1 MDKNTIIALVA
12 IFVLV
17 FAFQFIFMRPKLDQQ
32 RARLAQQ
39 KVEEPQ
45 AAEGGSGSIPERT
58 VTAEKKAAVP
68 TESAVEKIVN
78 VNTDVYS
85 VRISSAGA
93 AVVGLQLKKFLD
105 RKDVPVDLVSFSDG
119 EILPFEVHFDR
130 VRNLKG
136 GDRSLYYVDRLS
148 DTSYRFYRDFT
159 AADGTPFRLS
169 KTYSFQNGEYL
180 FDLAVKVRSLSA
192 GEVALNKDNIA
203 YTLAWGPVLGPVS
216 VIKNR
221 YNITTQG
228 YHEAGRYHKVMS
240 AAGGCSMR
248 RAEAKYDE
256 ISRILDWVGVSNRYF
271 FIGVIP
277 DQKDYVYAFD
287 QRTQEKFF
295 FGISHPLFKGYEF
308 EDGFKVYAG
317 PKERKL
323 LKRYG
328 HNFESVLGGR
338 ILKPIVI
345 FLEWTIKFFFS
356 LTKNYGVAI
365 ILMTVAIKIILHPL
379 TRKSFESMRRMS
391 ALQPKMNEIK
401 AKYKNNP
408 TQMNK
413 ETQALYKREKINPMG
428 GCLPLLLQLPIFY
441 ALYAALSGML
451 ELRNASFLWIRD
463 LSLPDTVATLK
474 TAVPL
479 LGYRVGPLG
488 FTDINVLPFVMT
500 ATTLLQSKL
509 TSGDQTNQQGKM
521 MTYLFPLMFFFIFW
535 NMPSGLVL
543 YWTVQNI
550 LTIGQQYF
558 IDYRFKKKKAAAA
571 AALPVQ
577 KGKK

>member
-45 AAEGGSGSIPERT
+45 AAESRNESIPERT
-58 VTAEKKAAVP
+58 ATAEKKAAVP

-78 VNTDVYS
+78 VDTDVYS

-93 AVVGLQLKKFLD
+93 AVVGLQLRKFLD

-136 GDRSLYYVDRLS
+136 GDRSLYYVDKLS

-159 AADGTPFRLS
+159 APDGTPFRLS

-228 YHEAGRYHKVMS
+228 YHEAGKYHKVMS

-295 FGISHPLFKGYEF
+295 FGISHPHFKGYEF

-345 FLEWTIKFFFS
+345 FLEWTIKFFYR
-356 LTKNYGVAI
+356 LTKNYGMAI
-365 ILMTVAIKIILHPL
+365 ILMTVGIKIILHPL

-550 LTIGQQYF
+550 LTIGQQYI
-558 IDYRFKKKKAAAA
+558 IDYRFKKKKAAVA

>member
-32 RARLAQQ
+32 RSRLAQQ

-45 AAEGGSGSIPERT
+45 AAEGGGKSVPERT
-58 VTAEKKAAVP
+58 ATAEKKAAIP
-68 TESAVEKIVN
+68 TESAVEKIIN
-78 VNTDVYS
+78 VDTDVFS
-85 VRISSAGA
+85 VRISTSGA
-93 AVVGLQLKKFLD
+93 AVVGIQLKKFLD

-180 FDLAVKVRSLSA
+180 FDLAVKVRSLST

-287 QRTQEKFF
+287 QRTQEKYF

-338 ILKPIVI
+338 VLKPIVI
-345 FLEWTIKFFFS
+345 FLEWTIKFFYSF
-356 LTKNYGVAI
+356 TKNYGVAI

-391 ALQPKMNEIK
+391 ALQPKMAEIK

-441 ALYAALSGML
+441 SLYAALSGML

-571 AALPVQ
+571 AALPAQ